1 LRNSGNRKTV
11 QPKVAAIILAAGKSE
26 RMGSP
31 KAFLEYRGGTFL
43 SVLYATL
50 KSAPLAALRVV
61 FGHRA
66 QEFIARAGLPPEEV
80 VVNPRFE
87 HGMLSSVQAGLKS
100 LEALAPEAVMLFPV
114 DQPAV
119 SVPTITRLI
128 EAFRAS
134 GKPIVLPVH
143 NGRRGHPALFGKAV
157 FEELLH
163 APEDIGARAVVR
175 ADLSRALEVE
185 TCEPGVLQD
194 IDTPEEYR
202 ALKQAGGDTSITER
216 DCQ

>member
-1 LRNSGNRKTV
+1 MENKSKI
-11 QPKVAAIILAAGKSE
+11 AAIILAAGKSE

-66 QEFIARAGLPPEEV
+66 QEFSARAGLPAEEV
-80 VVNPRFE
+80 VLNPRYE
-87 HGMLSSVQAGLKS
+87 SGMLSSVQAGLKS

-119 SVPTITRLI
+119 SVGTIARLI
-128 EAFRAS
+128 DSFRAS

-143 NGRRGHPALFGKAV
+143 GGRRGHPALFGKAV
-157 FEELLH
+157 FEDLLH
-163 APEDIGARAVVR
+163 APEEIGARAVVR
-175 ADLSRALEVE
+175 ADRSRVLEVPVE
-185 TCEPGVLQD
+185 EPAVLLD
-194 IDTPEEYR
+194 IDTPDDYR
-202 ALKQAGGDTSITER
+202 ALKQAGADSSIVER
-216 DCQ
+216 SGQ